1 MKFKRFLTILLATF
15 LILSCSACSPVI
27 DSEDKK
33 DLVNSHIKEN
43 FIVDSSV
50 SYIFFDLDM
59 VSHSI
64 DSDETIKNVEQIQNW
79 LDLNSNVEIIGIVGP
94 ISQNS
99 ETGCYILYK
108 HTKET
113 YNYIVYLSKTNFIA
127 KHFNAACYIDNSNGD
142 DYYLIISHTDTLEEK
157 EESLA
162 GVVENYLQVEN
173 EDYEDSDVVKS
184 EEDLNIDVGSD
195 NEEIEPEN
203 VETNSEN
210 NDMESEETNVE
221 TEDSLNSG
229 NV

>member
-1 MKFKRFLTILLATF
+1 MKFKRFLTILLVVF

-64 DSDETIKNVEQIQNW
+64 DSDETLKNVEQIQNW

-127 KHFNAACYIDNSNGD
+127 KHFNAACYIYNSNG
-142 DYYLIISHTDTLEEK
+142 DYYLIISHTDTLAEK
-157 EESLA
+157 EDSLA
-162 GVVENYLQVEN
+162 GVVEDYLQIEN
-173 EDYEDSDVVKS
+173 EDSDVVKS
-184 EEDLNIDVGSD
+184 EEDLNTDVDSD
-195 NEEIEPEN
+195 NEETEPEN
-203 VETNSEN
+203 VETDSEN
-210 NDMESEETNVE
+210 NDMESEETNAE